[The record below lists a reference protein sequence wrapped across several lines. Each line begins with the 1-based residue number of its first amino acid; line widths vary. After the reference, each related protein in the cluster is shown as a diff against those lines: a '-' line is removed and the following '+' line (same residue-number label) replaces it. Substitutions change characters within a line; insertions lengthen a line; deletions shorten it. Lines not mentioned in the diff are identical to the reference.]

1 MSFFE
6 FELFNK
12 DIRLLFNLTVS
23 PKGIC
28 LYVSKG
34 ELISNRIESLTVITE
49 IANTIAIDIPDQFQ
63 ELPARIKIT
72 LKDIY
77 MTDAVFN
84 KYFHYTSDISTTY
97 DLFING
103 KKYEGLHVTGYE
115 RYTFVPNI
123 GVILDTL
130 ELASSW

>member
-12 DIRLLFNLTVS
+12 DVKQLFNLKLS

-28 LYVSKG
+28 LYLSKG
-34 ELISNRIESLTVITE
+34 ELVSNRIDSLTVITE
-49 IANTIAIDIPDQFQ
+49 IANTINIESPDQVTAF
-63 ELPARIKIT
+63 PARIKIT
-72 LKDIY
+72 LRDVLMSEIIF
-77 MTDAVFN
+77 D

-97 DLFING
+97 DLFIDG
-103 KKYEGLHVTGYE
+103 KEYEGLHITGYE
-115 RYTFVPNI
+115 RFTFGQG